1 MADLHL
7 SEQEVIEL
15 KAVLA
20 ARRRAA
26 SMPWFVWLSV
36 SLIVALAALLAGFTV
51 VELIRDLTS

>member
-7 SEQEVIEL
+7 SEQEIAEL

-26 SMPWFVWLSV
+26 SFPWFVWLSMGFLV
-36 SLIVALAALLAGFTV
+36 TLTALLSAYTV
-51 VELIRDLTS
+51 VQLIRDLTS